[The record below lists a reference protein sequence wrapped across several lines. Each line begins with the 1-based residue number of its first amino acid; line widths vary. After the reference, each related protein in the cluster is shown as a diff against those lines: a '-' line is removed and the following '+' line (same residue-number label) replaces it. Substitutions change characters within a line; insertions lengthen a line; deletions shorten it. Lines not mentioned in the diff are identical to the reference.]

1 MGAEMEIGFEYYQ
14 EDPVTKPQTIYDLV
28 RESVTEFHKKVGQPI
43 GVGRLSKMR
52 STLIKEER
60 EELLKEICDLAYV
73 LAGGDVE
80 WGDVHSSNQI
90 AVLELICLT
99 LEMDFKS
106 AFQRVHENNLGRIT
120 QDDGT
125 IKRREDGK
133 IVKNPNAP
141 KVDLSDLV

>member
-1 MGAEMEIGFEYYQ
+1 
-14 EDPVTKPQTIYDLV
+14 
-28 RESVTEFHKKVGQPI
+28 
-43 GVGRLSKMR
+43 MR

-80 WGDVHSSNQI
+80 WGDAHSSNQI